1 MNLFEDL
8 WKLHQVEENSSI
20 SESDVVLQFAEQYMI
35 LWDDNKVQTKG
46 IEVTDQKMSQDSDK
60 MYTAMPVAVQEVPG
74 KTVYLSC

>member
-1 MNLFEDL
+1 M
-8 WKLHQVEENSSI
+8 
-20 SESDVVLQFAEQYMI
+20 
-35 LWDDNKVQTKG
+35 QTKG